1 VSYAA
6 LFERRVGNLG
16 MFNQRDTKSVDLA
29 ELTHEN
35 DECLP
40 SERGHAADSNA
51 ATIIEKPLRPW
62 KSYANLWTARVGEA
76 ILYEI

>member
-35 DECLP
+35 DECLL
-40 SERGHAADSNA
+40 SERGHGSLSM
-51 ATIIEKPLRPW
+51 IGIFR
-62 KSYANLWTARVGEA
+62 
-76 ILYEI
+76 I